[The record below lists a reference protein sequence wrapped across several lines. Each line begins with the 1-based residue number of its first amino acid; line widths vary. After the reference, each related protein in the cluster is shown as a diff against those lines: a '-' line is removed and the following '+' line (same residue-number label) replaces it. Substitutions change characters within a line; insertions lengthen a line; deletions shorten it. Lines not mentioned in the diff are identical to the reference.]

1 MLKKKRRWFL
11 PTPKFIEPLKLDDL
25 KHNNYLPSCS
35 SEIQQLVSHSSEN
48 SLTFLIVSIL
58 YNCLYITTLLC
69 DNSNMVSKISG
80 MINFQLL
87 TVTLVVLSFFTCI
100 VITILPKIYINRM
113 VFYWKM
119 VKLQSL
125 EENLNIAEI
134 NNDKNKIQECIT
146 YISELSKDQIKYN
159 YYILEIII
167 TITSLILNV
176 LNIANLI
183 YK

>member
-1 MLKKKRRWFL
+1 
-11 PTPKFIEPLKLDDL
+11 
-25 KHNNYLPSCS
+25 
-35 SEIQQLVSHSSEN
+35 
-48 SLTFLIVSIL
+48 
-58 YNCLYITTLLC
+58 
-69 DNSNMVSKISG
+69 
-80 MINFQLL
+80 
-87 TVTLVVLSFFTCI
+87 
-100 VITILPKIYINRM
+100 M